1 MVMARNKA
9 KRLSLVNHTT
19 KIIHHIKNHTS
30 YFFYDII
37 NMKNFDPNKIKI
49 DESLCQK
56 FLFTA
61 LECHDQRFEILKN

>member
-1 MVMARNKA
+1 MVLARNKA

-19 KIIHHIKNHTS
+19 KIIHHMKNHTS

-49 DESLCQK
+49 VERSC
-56 FLFTA
+56 
-61 LECHDQRFEILKN
+61 KNIFIYCTGMPRSKIRNT

>member
-56 FLFTA
+56 IFIHCAGMSRSKIRNT
-61 LECHDQRFEILKN
+61 